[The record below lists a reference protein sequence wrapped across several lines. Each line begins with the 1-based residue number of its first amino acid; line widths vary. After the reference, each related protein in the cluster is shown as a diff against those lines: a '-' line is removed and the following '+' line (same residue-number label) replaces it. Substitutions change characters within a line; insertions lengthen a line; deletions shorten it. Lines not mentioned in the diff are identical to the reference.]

1 MVTVEQLTSRL
12 ATAFNPQQSKV
23 LAEAFAETANSLVRR
38 SDFTEL
44 KEIVSRIGE
53 NVERLTEAQER
64 TEIKIAEL
72 TTAQQALTT
81 AQQRTEANLAD
92 LTNVVKGLAQEMGGM
107 SRSMSYALENEAYR
121 LLPPLL
127 ASKYGIALEERLV
140 RTEINGEEI
149 EIFAHGTRNGEPILL
164 VGESKL
170 QLDER
175 RNSQRALDRLMDQL
189 ERKVAAVEEAYP
201 DAEIVQL
208 LITHYARPAIRER
221 AEREGVILIQSF
233 EW

>member
-1 MVTVEQLTSRL
+1 MLTVEQLTNRFE
-12 ATAFNPQQSKV
+12 TAFDPRQSQV
-23 LAEAFAETANSLVRR
+23 LAEAFAETANGLAR
-38 SDFTEL
+38 SSDLSDL
-44 KEIVSRIGE
+44 KDVVADLG
-53 NVERLTEAQER
+53 R
-64 TEIKIAEL
+64 TVQDLAA
-72 TTAQQALTT
+72 AQQDLAA
-81 AQQRTEANLAD
+81 AQQRTEANLAE
-92 LTNVVKGLAQEMGGM
+92 LTLVVKGLGQDMDDLSRTMKGLGQEMGGM

-127 ASKYGIALEERLV
+127 ASKYGITLEERLV

-149 EIFAHGTRNGEPILL
+149 NIFAHGTRNGEPILL

-175 RNSQRALDRLMDQL
+175 RNSHRALDRLMDQL
-189 ERKVAAVEEAYP
+189 ERKVAAVKEAYP

>member
-1 MVTVEQLTSRL
+1 MLSIEKLTSRFATAFDSRQSQVLAETFAETVNGLARRSDLSDLKDIVADLGRTVQSL
-12 ATAFNPQQSKV
+12 ATAQQE
-23 LAEAFAETANSLVRR
+23 LA
-38 SDFTEL
+38 
-44 KEIVSRIGE
+44 
-53 NVERLTEAQER
+53 
-64 TEIKIAEL
+64 
-72 TTAQQALTT
+72 TAQQELAT
-81 AQQRTEANLAD
+81 AQRHTEANLAD

-127 ASKYGIALEERLV
+127 ASQYNIMLEERLV

-149 EIFAHGTRNGEPILL
+149 NIFAHGTRNGEPILL

-175 RNSQRALDRLMDQL
+175 RNSRRALDLLLDQL
-189 ERKVAAVEEAYP
+189 ERKVAAVKEVYP
-201 DAEIVQL
+201 DAQIVQL

-221 AEREGVILIQSF
+221 AAKEGVILIQSF